1 MNRPARAWVLAD
13 RAPAIVLGRGQR
25 GLPLRPSPLPLRRR
39 ASGGGAVLVGPWLLC
54 AALRLPRSH
63 PGVRDGPA
71 AAARWFGELHLHW
84 LRDAGLDQARLYRGP
99 ARDHWACF
107 AGRGPGEV
115 MLGDRKLAGIAQC
128 WRRGDVLLFAGTLL
142 APPPW
147 SLLCDAL
154 GQPRGEA
161 DRLGADTVSLAECL
175 PQAADPRRLAAALA
189 AALATVPVAPG
200 QGTRAAS
207 PAASTAAASCS
218 NSELLSRKHVAPRP
232 R

>member
-1 MNRPARAWVLAD
+1 MSRPARAWLLAE

-25 GLPLRPSPLPLRRR
+25 GLPLRSSPLPLRRR

-54 AALRLPRSH
+54 AAVRLPRSH
-63 PGVRDGPA
+63 PVLRDGPA

-84 LRDAGLDQARLYRGP
+84 LRDAGLDHAQPYRGP

-115 MLGDRKLAGIAQC
+115 VVGDRKLAGIAQC
-128 WRRGDVLLFAGTLL
+128 WRRGDVLLCAGTLL

-147 SLLCDAL
+147 RLLCDAL
-154 GQPRGEA
+154 GQPRDEA
-161 DRLGADTVSLAECL
+161 ERLAATTVSLAECL
-175 PQAADPRRLAAALA
+175 PQAADPRRLAFALA
-189 AALATVPVAPG
+189 EALATFPPQAN

-207 PAASTAAASCS
+207 PAASTAPANCS
-218 NSELLSRKHVAPRP
+218 NSELLSRKYAAPRP